1 MILPDQTIYELQA
14 LKIAMSWDYPFSSIE
29 EMDAIIDRLRYS
41 ISETII
47 TLLLY
52 NQKHME
58 NTMQHAHSE
67 LVSQVIDIQ
76 NQLYNKEITQ
86 EQFRS
91 LTIEASD
98 KYYIKIQSILNQ

>member
-1 MILPDQTIYELQA
+1 
-14 LKIAMSWDYPFSSIE
+14 
-29 EMDAIIDRLRYS
+29 
-41 ISETII
+41 
-47 TLLLY
+47 
-52 NQKHME
+52 ME

-67 LVSQVIDIQ
+67 WVSQVIDIQ

-98 KYYIKIQSILNQ
+98 KYYLKIQSILNP